1 MSSLSQQQ
9 KIVAIMC
16 IEAGR
21 KKWWK
26 AHELINYGTEEQG
39 LFVGYEAG
47 PRLSELT
54 KQYPEIFDTKQEGK
68 YLMRRMRFETGKKWY
83 ATAPPEIKAMVKR
96 YYTANIPQLPEQE
109 HLL

>member
-1 MSSLSQQQ
+1 MGKLTQHQ

-16 IEAGR
+16 IEAER

-26 AHELINYGTEEQG
+26 AHELINYADES

-54 KQYPEIFDTKQEGK
+54 KEHPDIFETKSEGK
-68 YLMRRMRFETGKKWY
+68 YLLRRMRFETGRQWY
-83 ATAPPEIKAMVKR
+83 KTAPPEIQAMVRR
-96 YYTANIPQLPEQE
+96 YYKANIPQAAPNG
-109 HLL
+109 

>member
-1 MSSLSQQQ
+1 MKLTQHQ

-16 IEAGR
+16 IEAER

-26 AHELINYGTEEQG
+26 AHELINYHDES

-54 KQYPEIFDTKQEGK
+54 KDYPQIFETKSEGK
-68 YLMRRMRFETGKKWY
+68 YLLRRMRFETGRQWY
-83 ATAPPEIKAMVKR
+83 KTAPPEIKAMVQR
-96 YYTANIPQLPEQE
+96 YYKANIPQAVS
-109 HLL
+109 

>member
-1 MSSLSQQQ
+1 MPQVIPPAPEPVKELTQHQ

-16 IEAGR
+16 INADK

-26 AHELINYGTEEQG
+26 AHELINYEDQA

-54 KQYPEIFDTKQEGK
+54 KNYPAIFETKQEGK
-68 YLMRRMRFETGKKWY
+68 FLLRRMRFETGKEWY
-83 ATAPPEIKAMVKR
+83 PDAPKDIKLMVKQ
-96 YYTANIPQLPEQE
+96 YYKGNQ
-109 HLL
+109 